1 MALASKLFNSIPIRW
16 APVFLMATAAI
27 GPGFITQTT
36 VFTGKLYTNFGF
48 AILISVL
55 LDVVVQLNIWRIV
68 HTTGSYAPVLANKA
82 VPGLGYLLAL
92 LVGAGGLIFNIANIG
107 GTGLGLE
114 VLLEIPPRWG
124 ALVSTALAILV
135 FSVGISG
142 KGMDWFN
149 KVLGIVMFLLMAV
162 VCVVAK
168 PPATD
173 ILRHTF
179 LPQKIDAGAILTL
192 VGGTVG
198 GYISFSGAHR
208 LLDAGSTKP
217 GNLAS
222 VQKSAVSGILLTSLM
237 RFLLFATV
245 AGVVATGVVLPV
257 VNPAAF
263 VFATAAGT
271 WGLKIFGVILW
282 SAAITSVV
290 GASYTSVSFIAAVM
304 PGVHRRQELFVVI
317 FILMSLSGFLLLG
330 KATQLLVWAGL
341 LNGMVLPLALAA
353 MLYVAYTNLQN
364 NAFPAHPGWLFA
376 TGWLVVFAMAG
387 MTIYTLYQKLAL

>member
-1 MALASKLFNSIPIRW
+1 MALGSKLFSNASVRW

-36 VFTGKLYTNFGF
+36 VFTGRLYTSFGF
-48 AILISVL
+48 AILVSVL

-92 LVGAGGLIFNIANIG
+92 LVGTGGLVFNIANMG

-114 VLLEIPPRWG
+114 VLLGLPPRWG
-124 ALVSTALAILV
+124 ALLSAVLAIAI
-135 FSVGISG
+135 FSYRQSA

-149 KVLGIVMFLLMAV
+149 KVLGIVMLMLMAV
-162 VCVVAK
+162 VCMVAQ
-168 PPATD
+168 PPAAD
-173 ILRHTF
+173 IVLHTF
-179 LPQKIDAGAILTL
+179 LPEKIDYPTILTL

-208 LLDAGSTKP
+208 LLDMDGTKP
-217 GNLAS
+217 GNLQA

-245 AGVVATGVVLPV
+245 AGVVATGVVLPA

-271 WGLKIFGVILW
+271 IGLKIFGVILW

-290 GASYTSVSFIAAVM
+290 GASYTSVSFVAAVV
-304 PGVHRRQELFVVI
+304 PAVHRRQAQFVVI
-317 FILMSLSGFLLLG
+317 FILVSLAGFLLLG

-341 LNGMVLPLALAA
+341 LNGVILPLALAA
-353 MLYVAYTNLQN
+353 MLYVAYTNRKNKAL
-364 NAFPAHPGWLFA
+364 PPHPGWLTVA
-376 TGWLVVFAMAG
+376 GWLVVGAMAG
-387 MTIYTLYQKLAL
+387 MAIYTLYQKFA